1 MEDRMMGR
9 LFCACAGMAVV
20 ICAAAGTAIAQQP
33 TATPPQ
39 QTQQASPHLP
49 AVPDPYTLNMM
60 IRSSIIALNQANKTG
75 NYSVLLDLG
84 APAFRASNNSASLA
98 QIFAALRQRNLDLSP
113 ILFFTP
119 KLVQQPVIG
128 PNGILRL
135 AGFFPTAP
143 ERVNFDIYMQMVG
156 TEWQMF
162 GIGVSTSPADV
173 TSATPQAGN
182 RAASAGAQA
191 APANQPA
198 AAHQDAEKPRQ
209 ERTATKPATIAP
221 PPERRPSLAPAEP
234 EKPAASAPTTE
245 SDVQNGTTSNAV
257 RIDLSRP
264 PAQDAIDAAE
274 AGQTAGDAK
283 EETGSDFWGSFNPF
297 ARN

>member
-1 MEDRMMGR
+1 
-9 LFCACAGMAVV
+9 
-20 ICAAAGTAIAQQP
+20 
-33 TATPPQ
+33 
-39 QTQQASPHLP
+39 
-49 AVPDPYTLNMM
+49 MM

-84 APAFRASNNSASLA
+84 APAFRASNNSAKLA

-156 TEWQMF
+156 TEWQLF

-173 TSATPQAGN
+173 TSATPPQADN
-182 RAASAGAQA
+182 SAASAGAQP
-191 APANQPA
+191 APANGPA
-198 AAHQDAEKPRQ
+198 AANQSGTEKPRQ
-209 ERTATKPATIAP
+209 ERTATRPAASAP

-234 EKPAASAPTTE
+234 EKPAASASPTPE
-245 SDVQNGTTSNAV
+245 SAVQNGTTSNAV

-264 PAQDAIDAAE
+264 PAQEAIDAAD
-274 AGQTAGDAK
+274 AGQTEEDAT
-283 EETGSDFWGSFNPF
+283 EDTGSDFRGSFTPF

>member
-1 MEDRMMGR
+1 MGR
-9 LFCACAGMAVV
+9 LCACAGLAVA
-20 ICAAAGTAIAQQP
+20 ICTAAGTAIAQQP
-33 TATPPQ
+33 SAQPQQ
-39 QTQQASPHLP
+39 QTQQAAPNLP

-156 TEWQMF
+156 NEWQLF

-173 TSATPQAGN
+173 TSATPPEADN
-182 RAASAGAQA
+182 SAAGADANA
-191 APANQPA
+191 APANQPVA
-198 AAHQDAEKPRQ
+198 ANPGAGKPRP
-209 ERTATKPATIAP
+209 EPTATNPATTSAP

-234 EKPAASAPTTE
+234 EKPAASAAPAPE
-245 SDVQNGTTSNAV
+245 SAVQNGTTSNAV

-264 PAQDAIDAAE
+264 PAQEAIDAAE
-274 AGQTAGDAK
+274 AGQTAEDAK
-283 EETGSDFWGSFNPF
+283 DATGSDFWGSFNPF

>member
-1 MEDRMMGR
+1 
-9 LFCACAGMAVV
+9 
-20 ICAAAGTAIAQQP
+20 
-33 TATPPQ
+33 
-39 QTQQASPHLP
+39 
-49 AVPDPYTLNMM
+49 MM

-156 TEWQMF
+156 TEWQLF

-182 RAASAGAQA
+182 GAASAGAQP
-191 APANQPA
+191 APANGPA
-198 AAHQDAEKPRQ
+198 AANQSGTEKPRQ
-209 ERTATKPATIAP
+209 ERTATRPAASAP
-221 PPERRPSLAPAEP
+221 PPERRPNRAPAEP
-234 EKPAASAPTTE
+234 EKPAASASPTPE
-245 SDVQNGTTSNAV
+245 SAVQNGTTSNAV

-264 PAQDAIDAAE
+264 PAQEAIDAAE
-274 AGQTAGDAK
+274 AGQPAEGAK

>member
-1 MEDRMMGR
+1 MMGR
-9 LFCACAGMAVV
+9 LFYACAVLAAV

-33 TATPPQ
+33 SAQPQQ
-39 QTQQASPHLP
+39 QTQQAAPNLP

-60 IRSSIIALNQANKTG
+60 IRSSVIALNQANKTG

-119 KLVQQPVIG
+119 KLVQQPEIT

-156 TEWQMF
+156 TEWQLF

-173 TSATPQAGN
+173 TSATPQADDS
-182 RAASAGAQA
+182 AASAGAKP
-191 APANQPA
+191 APANQPVA
-198 AAHQDAEKPRQ
+198 ANPGAEKPRQ
-209 ERTATKPATIAP
+209 ERAAASPAANAP

-234 EKPAASAPTTE
+234 ETPAASASAKPE
-245 SDVQNGTTSNAV
+245 SAVQNGTTSNAV

-264 PAQDAIDAAE
+264 PAQEAIDAAE
-274 AGQTAGDAK
+274 AGQTAEDAK
-283 EETGSDFWGSFNPF
+283 EEGGSDFWGSFNPF

>member
-1 MEDRMMGR
+1 MEHRMMGR
-9 LFCACAGMAVV
+9 LSCACAGLAAV

-33 TATPPQ
+33 PAKPQQ
-39 QTQQASPHLP
+39 QTQQAAPNTP

-128 PNGILRL
+128 QNGILRL

-156 TEWQMF
+156 NEWQLF

-173 TSATPQAGN
+173 TSAAPPQADN
-182 RAASAGAQA
+182 SAASAGAKP
-191 APANQPA
+191 APANRSAVANQA
-198 AAHQDAEKPRQ
+198 DAEKSRQ
-209 ERTATKPATIAP
+209 ERTATRPATNAP
-221 PPERRPSLAPAEP
+221 PPERRPKRA
-234 EKPAASAPTTE
+234 PAASASPPTE

-264 PAQDAIDAAE
+264 PAQEAIDAAE
-274 AGQTAGDAK
+274 AGQTTEEAK
-283 EETGSDFWGSFNPF
+283 EDTGSDFWGRFNPF
-297 ARN
+297 APN